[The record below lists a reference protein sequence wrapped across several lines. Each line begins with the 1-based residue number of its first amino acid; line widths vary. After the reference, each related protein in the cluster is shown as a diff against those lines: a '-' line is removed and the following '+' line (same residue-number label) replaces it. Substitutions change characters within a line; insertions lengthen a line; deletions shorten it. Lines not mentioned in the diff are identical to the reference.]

1 MIFYD
6 FEVFRYDWLVVLIDL
21 NARKETVIINDP
33 DKLKRFYEEHKGV
46 IWAGYNSRNY
56 DQYILKAILCGFDP
70 KPVNDWI
77 IAEDKPGYRYSSLFR
92 EYPLINYDVMPNP
105 PISLKALEAFMG
117 HSIKE
122 TSVPFDIDRP
132 LTEAELAETVK
143 YCRHDVEQTVEV
155 WLRRKED
162 EFDAQMSLVKAFHL
176 PISDI
181 GRTKAQLSA
190 KILGAVQR
198 EHNDEFEIEF
208 PPSLRIEKY
217 TEVLNWYKN
226 PLNRDYS
233 KTLELDV
240 AGVPHVFAWGGLHGA
255 IPKYHGEGWFVNV
268 DVASY
273 YTHTAF
279 EVQKGVGLGWDIT
292 GLDQKKLETLL
303 SKPWTTDGRT
313 FRDRCWLNKNDLV
326 GSVSKSL
333 TQGLLRGDS
342 PAKITT
348 AIQKQFGVHRYKAGR
363 LVNTETTYFN
373 AVATKECYK
382 DLDVEMVEI
391 IETLDSHTCSI
402 CGGLDGT
409 VIPISQYEPGVT
421 VPPFH
426 PNCRGTT
433 APAID
438 PKYAGERAARNADG
452 DVYYIPANMKYA
464 DWVQTFV
471 NNGSKAG
478 LTVATGAAIIKA
490 KRALETLKPEMF
502 PEYLTDKKELKNTK
516 TLMEYVNGCENA
528 DPDVVA
534 LYAKMG
540 DMENIRANGIS
551 MKVSHGKN
559 HAVNYRY
566 YTRNDQ
572 LAEAELII
580 PKLAGD
586 DLTGQVV
593 TTLHEEMHLM
603 DMFNRA
609 DPAKYSG
616 WFSSSNAK
624 LSAFFQKNNTDIADD
639 IDALFEAFDKECERI
654 AAEINAELRTAT
666 SALNDQY
673 YARAISYA
681 NYKKEFNRLKREASE
696 QIDYRWA
703 MDSKTGV

>member
-233 KTLELDV
+233 KTLELEV

-273 YTHTAF
+273 YPSLML
-279 EVQKGVGLGWDIT
+279 VYKW
-292 GLDQKKLETLL
+292 L
-303 SKPWTTDGRT
+303 SR
-313 FRDRCWLNKNDLV
+313 N
-326 GSVSKSL
+326 
-333 TQGLLRGDS
+333 
-342 PAKITT
+342 
-348 AIQKQFGVHRYKAGR
+348 VH
-363 LVNTETTYFN
+363 
-373 AVATKECYK
+373 
-382 DLDVEMVEI
+382 
-391 IETLDSHTCSI
+391 
-402 CGGLDGT
+402 
-409 VIPISQYEPGVT
+409 
-421 VPPFH
+421 
-426 PNCRGTT
+426 
-433 APAID
+433 D
-438 PKYAGERAARNADG
+438 PSKYAEIYHTRL
-452 DVYYIPANMKYA
+452 KL
-464 DWVQTFV
+464 
-471 NNGSKAG
+471 KAEKNPM
-478 LTVATGAAIIKA
+478 VS
-490 KRALETLKPEMF
+490 MF
-502 PEYLTDKKELKNTK
+502 PVPVKLK
-516 TLMEYVNGCENA
+516 G
-528 DPDVVA
+528 P
-534 LYAKMG
+534 
-540 DMENIRANGIS
+540 
-551 MKVSHGKN
+551 
-559 HAVNYRY
+559 
-566 YTRNDQ
+566 
-572 LAEAELII
+572 
-580 PKLAGD
+580 
-586 DLTGQVV
+586 
-593 TTLHEEMHLM
+593 
-603 DMFNRA
+603 
-609 DPAKYSG
+609 
-616 WFSSSNAK
+616 
-624 LSAFFQKNNTDIADD
+624 
-639 IDALFEAFDKECERI
+639 
-654 AAEINAELRTAT
+654 
-666 SALNDQY
+666 
-673 YARAISYA
+673 
-681 NYKKEFNRLKREASE
+681 
-696 QIDYRWA
+696 
-703 MDSKTGV
+703 